1 MSDRPVCIGTRDSRL
16 AVWQAEY
23 VAESLQRHGVKT
35 RLQFVKT
42 EGDRVLD
49 TPLPLMGGK
58 GVFTRALDEAL
69 LRGDIDIA
77 VHSLKDIPTDMP
89 EGLTMGAISPREQP
103 HDVLVPAAQHA
114 SRTPDELEALFATKG
129 RVFTIASSS
138 NRRIGQWLSRYA
150 GHRMVDIRGNI
161 QTRLQKLDAS
171 NWDGAIFAAAGL
183 TRLGLTDRRVLPLHW
198 MVPAPGQG
206 ALGIMIRSGER
217 QLADMLQTIHDE
229 LTAECVLAER
239 EVLHRLQG
247 GCSAPIGVHAFA
259 DSGQIQMKVHVVY
272 PDGSGA
278 IHFELEEPRSRVHLL
293 AARAANRALEMG
305 ADTLIRVLTGKSGGS
320 AHT

>member
-23 VAESLQRHGVKT
+23 VADSLQRLGVRT

-77 VHSLKDIPTDMP
+77 VHSLKDIPTTVP
-89 EGLTMGAISPREQP
+89 EGLVMGAISTREQP
-103 HDVLVPAAQHA
+103 HDVLVPGEQHA
-114 SRTPDELEALFATKG
+114 SRTPEEMEVFFATKG
-129 RVFTIASSS
+129 RQAIIASSS
-138 NRRIGQWLSRYA
+138 NRRIGQWLSRFPH
-150 GHRMVDIRGNI
+150 HRMVDIRGNI
-161 QTRLQKLDAS
+161 QTRLGKLAS
-171 NWDGAIFAAAGL
+171 SSWDGAIFAAAGL
-183 TRLGLTDRRVLPLHW
+183 TRLGMENRRYIPLHW

-206 ALGIMIRSGER
+206 ALGIMIRSDEGHLEA
-217 QLADMLQTIHDE
+217 LLQTIHDE
-229 LTAECVLAER
+229 RTAECVLAER

-247 GCSAPIGVHAFA
+247 GCSAPIGVHAFPA
-259 DSGQIQMKVHVVY
+259 GEHIKMKVHVVY
-272 PDGSGA
+272 PDGTGA
-278 IHFELEEPRSRVHLL
+278 IHFVLEEPRNRVHLL
-293 AARAANRALEMG
+293 AERAASQAFEMG
-305 ADTLIRVLTGKSGGS
+305 ADKLVQVLTGKPGS
-320 AHT
+320 SAST